1 MKIYMSLIVLFFMSY
16 SSILAQQTDE
26 NTLAINN
33 YFQVNTENS
42 FNANPSNLNTNVQSY
57 AQVVQIGDHNK
68 TNINSL
74 QTGDQQVVNQVG
86 DQNNYEY
93 YNYYSTENTNMIIN
107 QEGNQNSLQIFG
119 ENSLMKNAV
128 INQKSN
134 FKSLVI
140 KNYTK

>member
-1 MKIYMSLIVLFFMSY
+1 MKTSILFF
-16 SSILAQQTDE
+16 ILLVALPVTIAAQQTDE

-33 YFQVNTENS
+33 YFQVNNEKPIS
-42 FNANPSNLNTNVQSY
+42 NPLKLDTNIQSY
-57 AQVVQIGDHNK
+57 VNVEQTGIENN
-68 TNINSL
+68 TYINSL
-74 QTGDQQVVNQVG
+74 QTGDKQVVTQTG

-93 YNYYSTENTNMIIN
+93 YNYYSREDSNLNVN

-128 INQKSN
+128 INQKSS

-140 KNYTK
+140 KNYTN